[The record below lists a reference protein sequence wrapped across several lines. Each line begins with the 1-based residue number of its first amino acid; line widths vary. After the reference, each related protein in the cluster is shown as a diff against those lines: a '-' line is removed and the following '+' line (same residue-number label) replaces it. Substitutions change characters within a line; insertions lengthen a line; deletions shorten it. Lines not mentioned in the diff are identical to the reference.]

1 MGATMRPSHPQVRRH
16 ILDSGRALITHRGFV
31 AVGLNE
37 ILKTADV
44 PKGSFYHYFG
54 SKEQYGRELLEQY
67 VADYAERLDQ
77 LFNGS
82 EANARDKLLL
92 YWSEWQREQ
101 LEADGPDKCL
111 VVKLSAE
118 VADLSDDMRIVLR
131 DGVARLI
138 ARIAALIEEGGRDG
152 SLSPALDAR
161 ELAQTLYQLWLGAA
175 LVTKLRRDG
184 SALAHAMSVTQTM
197 LRSA

>member
-1 MGATMRPSHPQVRRH
+1 L
-16 ILDSGRALITHRGFV
+16 IEALRIIS
-31 AVGLNE
+31 AVL
-37 ILKTADV
+37 LQQLPADV

-67 VADYAERLDQ
+67 VTDYAQRLDQ
-77 LFNGS
+77 LFGGG
-82 EANARDKLLL
+82 EVNARDKLLL

-101 LEADGPDKCL
+101 LEADCPDKCL

-118 VADLSDDMRIVLR
+118 VADLSDDMRVVLR
-131 DGVARLI
+131 DGVQRLI
-138 ARIAALIEEGGRDG
+138 ERIAALIEEGGRDG

-184 SALAHAMSVTQTM
+184 GALAHAMSVTQNM